1 MPAPVPEQIYPDVA
15 AFGSLAA
22 ALRAAAER
30 DGLDLDGVTTARTP
44 GWINVGARVARA
56 DRIAS
61 VVMASEVRAF
71 SSELWSKGVCL
82 SGGTTGDL
90 EMTARLLAFWCGGA
104 TLAEVRERYP
114 FMNVGELALAHERG
128 TAVEVKWRL
137 LLESAP
143 DPVRPAVEAA
153 AGQPLLRGLFP
164 FLSHNTLRFSR
175 CTGYPYSADVP
186 HIEATS
192 GNRFRVVAP
201 GGTLVVEGV
210 NARDAA
216 AAIASSLPPG
226 FPPAVAGTAPDLA

>member
-22 ALRAAAER
+22 ALHALAER
-30 DGLDLDGVTTARTP
+30 DGLDLDGLTTEQA

-71 SSELWSKGVCL
+71 SSQLWSKGVCL
-82 SGGTTGDL
+82 SGGATGNL
-90 EMTARLLAFWCGGA
+90 GVTAGLLAFWCGGA
-104 TLAEVRERYP
+104 MLAEVRERYP

-137 LLESAP
+137 LLDSAP
-143 DPVRPAVEAA
+143 DLVRPAVQAA
-153 AGQPLLRGLFP
+153 AGQPVLRGLFP
-164 FLSHNTLRFSR
+164 FLSLNTLRFSR

-186 HIEATS
+186 HIEPTY
-192 GNRFRVVAP
+192 GNRFRVVTP
-201 GGTLVVEGV
+201 GGTLVAEGV
-210 NARDAA
+210 NAREAA
-216 AAIASSLPPG
+216 AVVASTLPPG
-226 FPPAVAGTAPDLA
+226 FRSAVAGTARDLA